1 MIKTAVKKA
10 LAKQSGLTPQRQH
23 DVFRRLKRFGVL
35 PGTMWKQYAAQAGD
49 AVKPEYLV
57 VAENLA
63 CENVMLVYTSL
74 YVHLLDQ
81 QLWELI
87 SAEEMQLAGQ
97 QLLDLLAGKY
107 FVEKELIADPSLE
120 EMLAAWQRLFNVI
133 VSRRLA

>member
-1 MIKTAVKKA
+1 MA
-10 LAKQSGLTPQRQH
+10 
-23 DVFRRLKRFGVL
+23 
-35 PGTMWKQYAAQAGD
+35 
-49 AVKPEYLV
+49 
-57 VAENLA
+57 AENLA

-97 QLLDLLAGKY
+97 ELLDLLASKY

-120 EMLAAWQRLFNVI
+120 AMLAAWQQLFNVI
-133 VSRRLA
+133 VGKRLAQSVGKLAD